1 MIFLALIRNIF
12 TPRLNCDIL
21 CVPMT
26 TIDWFGDLINVL
38 FLMSC
43 ALNVL
48 RKKWYQTRPILTTY
62 ILILATTW
70 LVLIP
75 LYLLQNRSSHFQYA
89 VCRIYGVMYPITEM
103 FIYSFSIAVLYE
115 FLFHMAGNK
124 AAIRKVAVI
133 GFAITMGLTIYVA
146 RELMQHVSQT
156 SNRLMDAATFFGR
169 TTALSLLISG
179 LFVFAIKSA
188 QALYQETN
196 MTIALGAITCFDFT
210 QALIAFMLRGHIK
223 TAAIAGQVISIS
235 FAVLLYVAVRNGPAL
250 ENQASDPIV
259 A

>member
-1 MIFLALIRNIF
+1 
-12 TPRLNCDIL
+12 
-21 CVPMT
+21 MT
-26 TIDWFGDLINVL
+26 TIDWFGDLINAL

-48 RKKWYQTRPILTTY
+48 RKNWYQTRPILSTY
-62 ILILATTW
+62 ILIMATTW
-70 LVLIP
+70 SLLIP
-75 LYLLQNRSSHFQYA
+75 LYLLQHCSSPIQYTVCRVYA
-89 VCRIYGVMYPITEM
+89 VVYPITEL

-124 AAIRKVAVI
+124 TAIRKVAVI

-146 RELMQHVSQT
+146 YELMLHVSQT
-156 SNRLMDAATFFGR
+156 SNWLMDAATFFGR
-169 TTALSLLISG
+169 ITALSLLISG

-188 QALYQETN
+188 QSLSQETN
-196 MTIALGAITCFDFT
+196 MTIALAAVAFFDFI
-210 QALIAFMLRGHIK
+210 QMLIAFMLCGHTKI
-223 TAAIAGQVISIS
+223 AAIAGQVISIS

-250 ENQASDPIV
+250 GNKASDSIV